1 MRIEEESAQI
11 NVLVGESS
19 KIAVGVEPEHKI
31 DVIIGD
37 AAKMDCQK
45 AVNYIE
51 SGRAE
56 LRPLVIRSE
65 TAAERAESAAEKA
78 ALFASTFIYEQGVAS
93 DTWEIEHNLGKK
105 PSVTVV
111 DSAGNVQ
118 IPDEV
123 TYNNQNQ
130 ITITFVGAFAG
141 KAFLN

>member
-1 MRIEEESAQI
+1 MRIEEENAQI

-31 DVIIGD
+31 DVVIGD

-56 LRPLVIRSE
+56 LTPLVIRAE
-65 TAAERAESAAEKA
+65 NAADKAE
-78 ALFASTFIYEQGVAS
+78 LYASTFIYEQGVAS

-111 DSAGNVQ
+111 DSADN
-118 IPDEV
+118 IITAEV
-123 TYNNQNQ
+123 EYINNNN
-130 ITITFVGAFAG
+130 IVVRMNGATTG
-141 KAFLN
+141 KAYLN